1 LVESLSKGGLKSSLN
16 WYLTVIKGINKGCVA
31 PMASFLD
38 APRPGEITDE
48 SLLIKK
54 PAFFGAAK
62 KDYVCLYEP
71 AVPHM
76 EKHAVGGLKIV
87 EFDTGHRLQ
96 LEQPENV
103 NRELEVWIRDTFK
116 L

>member
-1 LVESLSKGGLKSSLN
+1 MSKGGLKSALN
-16 WYLTVIKGINKGCVA
+16 WYLAIIKGLDKGSVA
-31 PMASFLD
+31 PFVSFLD
-38 APRPGEITDE
+38 APRPGEIIDE

-54 PAFFGAAK
+54 PVFFGGAK

-76 EKHAVGGLKIV
+76 EKYAVGGLKIV
-87 EFDTGHRLQ
+87 EFDTGHRVQ

-103 NRELEVWIRDTFK
+103 NRELDVWIRDTFK

>member
-1 LVESLSKGGLKSSLN
+1 
-16 WYLTVIKGINKGCVA
+16 
-31 PMASFLD
+31 
-38 APRPGEITDE
+38 
-48 SLLIKK
+48 
-54 PAFFGAAK
+54 
-62 KDYVCLYEP
+62 
-71 AVPHM
+71 M

-103 NRELEVWIRDTFK
+103 NRELEVWIRDTIK